1 MAENFPSA
9 PSPEKKLEE
18 MTLAELEQKIAVLT
32 RELQVLLATPDPAA
46 LAKLGIIEIP
56 RKINERAL
64 YEMQRQ
70 KLILLQPPKE
80 E

>member
-46 LAKLGIIEIP
+46 LEKLGIIEIP

-70 KLILLQPPKE
+70 KLLLPHPE
-80 E
+80 EE